1 MKNLMEIK
9 TEVFNFYREQT
20 ILNYNYV
27 AQQIFDKKLF
37 KSKDDF
43 DNENFEM
50 IKFLKINNEA
60 KVKIRS
66 KLLKD
71 NEKFSLYFINAFLS
85 NQGMQTVEIAET
97 ILNEIIN
104 ELAKDVFTE
113 IEESLNIIYKSY
125 IYNKKRVEEKFEDDI
140 PF

>member
-1 MKNLMEIK
+1 MKTLTEIK
-9 TEVFNFYREQT
+9 QEVFNFYEEQT
-20 ILNYNYV
+20 KLNDSYV

-37 KSKDDF
+37 NSKEDF
-43 DNENFEM
+43 DNENFKM
-50 IKFLKINNEA
+50 INYLTINNEA

-71 NEKFSLYFINAFLS
+71 NKKFALYFINAFLS
-85 NQGMQTVEIAET
+85 SQLMESREIAES

-104 ELAKDVFTE
+104 ELAKKVFLD
-113 IEESLNIIYKSY
+113 IEEMLNRIYKSY
-125 IYNKKRVEEKFEDDI
+125 IYNKKRVEENFEDDI

>member
-1 MKNLMEIK
+1 MKTLTEIK
-9 TEVFNFYREQT
+9 QEVFNFYEEQT
-20 ILNYNYV
+20 KLNDSYV

-37 KSKDDF
+37 NSKEDF
-43 DNENFEM
+43 DNENFKM
-50 IKFLKINNEA
+50 INYLTINNEA

-71 NEKFSLYFINAFLS
+71 NKKFALYFINAFLS
-85 NQGMQTVEIAET
+85 SQSMKSKEIAES

-104 ELAKDVFTE
+104 ELAKKVFFD
-113 IEESLNIIYKSY
+113 IEEMLNRIYKSY
-125 IYNKKRVEEKFEDDI
+125 IYNKKRVEENFEDDI

>member
-20 ILNYNYV
+20 VLNYNYV

-60 KVKIRS
+60 KVKIRT

-71 NEKFSLYFINAFLS
+71 NKKFSLYFINAFLS

-104 ELAKDVFTE
+104 ELAKDVFIE

-125 IYNKKRVEEKFEDDI
+125 IYNKKRVEENFEDDI